1 MAGKQRMVTL
11 VALLIA
17 LTLGTAT
24 VNAAFD
30 GGTPTDRPAHR
41 HFGQLL
47 HLLKGMDLTEDQ
59 QTTIEA
65 IATATRE
72 SIESLV
78 AQLQNLGLD
87 EAIFAETIDSDA
99 VALKIDSMVDL
110 RGQIAS
116 IEAQAVLQISQV
128 LTAAQRAEVLER
140 SAERPERPWR
150 KGWSRK

>member
-1 MAGKQRMVTL
+1 MAGKQRIVALT
-11 VALLIA
+11 ALLIA
-17 LTLGTAT
+17 LTLGIATA
-24 VNAAFD
+24 NAAFD
-30 GGTPTDRPAHR
+30 GGPPPDRPAHR

-47 HLLKGMDLTEDQ
+47 HLLKGIDLTEDQ
-59 QTTIEA
+59 QTAIEA

-72 SIESLV
+72 SIETLV
-78 AQLQNLGLD
+78 TQLQDLGLD

-128 LTAAQRAEVLER
+128 LTAEQRAEVLER